1 MAVANQIKALLKSHV
16 DGDDAMFLSIAMQMA
31 AQEAKKGHGNLA
43 KEIRDLIDLAKGRP
57 KLSDSKTIPL
67 AKPKGE
73 LSQLLNVSYPQL
85 RLVDMVLSENI
96 QAKLDR
102 LIKEHKHVQK
112 LRSHGLS
119 PRKKLLLVGPP
130 GTGKTMTASI
140 LAGEL
145 GLPLFIVRLES
156 LMTKYMGE
164 TAGKLRLIFDAIEQ
178 TRGVYLFDEFDSIG
192 SQRGNANDVGEIR
205 RVLNSFLQ
213 MIEQDSSDSLLI
225 AATNHQEL
233 LDHALFRRF
242 DDLVEYELPAKNEI
256 IAAIKSKLASYKT
269 SRIYWSKAAEAAE
282 TLSYGDITR
291 ACEEAIKDA
300 IIHNKEAVSHT
311 DLIHAIKERRLVRQK
326 QQITL

>member
-1 MAVANQIKALLKSHV
+1 MAIANQIKALLKSHV

-43 KEIRDLIDLAKGRP
+43 KEIRDLIDSAKGKPRVTE
-57 KLSDSKTIPL
+57 SKAIPL

-85 RLVDMVLSENI
+85 RLADMVLSENI

-213 MIEQDSSDSLLI
+213 MIEQDGSDSLLI

-242 DDLVEYELPAKNEI
+242 DDLIEYELPAKNEI

-291 ACEEAIKDA
+291 ACEDAIKDA

-311 DLIHAIKERRLVRQK
+311 DLIHSIKERRLVRQK
-326 QQITL
+326 QQITI